1 MLLEPETREDRTPWV
16 RKKARRRPMAL
27 VYCAR
32 STWRLASSGRFASIC
47 LVISSRGPFRKSG
60 TGSAG
65 GVGMLGEATAVRTA
79 RRGEGAR
86 AALARRAGAARGVT
100 ARAAETAWAAMSTEE
115 ERRARTPRQN
125 VRGGS
130 TTARAMTSRI
140 ADAWRRKLR
149 ASPPEASRGEHVTKA
164 DFHDF
169 VRVGSQKIVYLYEA
183 FSPYPPSFAVQ
194 TKRLRRC
201 MLR

>member
-1 MLLEPETREDRTPWV
+1 
-16 RKKARRRPMAL
+16 
-27 VYCAR
+27 
-32 STWRLASSGRFASIC
+32 
-47 LVISSRGPFRKSG
+47 
-60 TGSAG
+60 
-65 GVGMLGEATAVRTA
+65 MLGEATAVRTA
-79 RRGEGAR
+79 RRGEERAR
-86 AALARRAGAARGVT
+86 RSRARAGAARGVT

-125 VRGGS
+125 VRGGT

-169 VRVGSQKIVYLYEA
+169 VRVGSQKIVYQYEA
-183 FSPYPPSFAVQ
+183 FSPYPPSFCGADETAAKMYWYVAM
-194 TKRLRRC
+194 KRRSSTIVDGTIRALRSYDSLHSKR
-201 MLR
+201 RR

>member
-1 MLLEPETREDRTPWV
+1 
-16 RKKARRRPMAL
+16 MAL

-86 AALARRAGAARGVT
+86 AALRAARGGG
-100 ARAAETAWAAMSTEE
+100 AGGH
-115 ERRARTPRQN
+115 RARGGDGVGGHVN
-125 VRGGS
+125 GRGATRS
-130 TTARAMTSRI
+130 NAATECARRYDDGAR
-140 ADAWRRKLR
+140 DDVPNR
-149 ASPPEASRGEHVTKA
+149 
-164 DFHDF
+164 
-169 VRVGSQKIVYLYEA
+169 
-183 FSPYPPSFAVQ
+183 
-194 TKRLRRC
+194 
-201 MLR
+201 